1 MMKKTLLILVAFFGI
16 IVNAQVGINTQNPQG
31 MFHIDGSKD
40 NPPAAAPNAQQ
51 QSNDVIVTATG
62 NVGIGT
68 TTPTRKLE
76 IVSTSSPALRIV
88 DGNQNLNYAL
98 MSDANGN
105 GTWKALSNAISAVF
119 PSTGYNGAVA
129 NPVAG
134 TGNYTGVT
142 LTLPP
147 GKWLVLTNVVL
158 NATPDAG
165 NGKGA
170 WVRLQW
176 STSSAVQVGS
186 FAGGLNS
193 GMLISPFA
201 NAIGTTLIDNQNTT
215 PQTYYLMVGN
225 IDLVGGYVGN
235 WNNVGSSQWIEN
247 SIIAYPAN

>member
-1 MMKKTLLILVAFFGI
+1 MKKILIAINLLCALPAF
-16 IVNAQVGINTQNPQG
+16 AQVGVNTTNPQG
-31 MFHIDGSKD
+31 IFHIDGAKD
-40 NPPAAAPNAQQ
+40 NATTGVPSVAAQA
-51 QSNDVIVTATG
+51 NDVIVTSTG

-76 IVSTSSPALRIV
+76 IISSTTPALRIK

-119 PSTGYNGAVA
+119 PATGFNGLIAT
-129 NPVAG
+129 PTAG
-134 TGNYTGVT
+134 TVNYTGVT

-147 GKWLVLTNVVL
+147 GKWMVLTNVVL
-158 NATPDAG
+158 NAIPNAA

-170 WVRLQW
+170 WTRLQW
-176 STSSAVQVGS
+176 SESSTSQVGT
-186 FAGGLNS
+186 FIGALNS

-201 NAIGTTLIDNQNTT
+201 NAIGTTIINNTNT
-215 PQTYYLMVGN
+215 SPQVYYLMVGG

-235 WNNVGSSQWIEN
+235 WNNIGGSQWQEN